1 MGGHFVQGHVDT
13 TARVARV
20 TPDGDALTFR
30 FVLRG
35 SEKDGW
41 GGGGRAGDLMRYIV
55 EKGYVTVDGAS
66 LTVTRVSDELIGRG
80 GEGEAEGE
88 DEEGGSW
95 FEVMLISYTQE
106 KVVTASK
113 KVGDEVN
120 VEIDV
125 VGKYVEKS
133 VGAYFERIMGGGQGD
148 DGGEVRAPA
157 ILEKMVGRIV
167 ERRMR
172 SAEKR

>member
-1 MGGHFVQGHVDT
+1 
-13 TARVARV
+13 
-20 TPDGDALTFR
+20 
-30 FVLRG
+30 
-35 SEKDGW
+35 
-41 GGGGRAGDLMRYIV
+41 MRYIV

-66 LTVTRVSDELIGRG
+66 LTVTRVDD
-80 GEGEAEGE
+80 GEG
-88 DEEGGSW
+88 W

-133 VGAYFERIMGGGQGD
+133 VGAYFQGLFGAED
-148 DGGEVRAPA
+148 AGNGAGPDDKVAGDWQVVDGGKEKGAGGEERGTRGGPA
-157 ILEKMVGRIV
+157 ILEKMVKRWASEEISMRFKRAV
-167 ERRMR
+167 ERADAAVPGGRDMELPR
-172 SAEKR
+172 HP